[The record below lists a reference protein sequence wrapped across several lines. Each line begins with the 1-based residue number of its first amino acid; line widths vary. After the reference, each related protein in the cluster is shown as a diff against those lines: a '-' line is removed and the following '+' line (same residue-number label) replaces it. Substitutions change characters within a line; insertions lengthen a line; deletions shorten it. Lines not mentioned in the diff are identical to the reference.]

1 MENKICSFCKTEITS
16 IICSCCNTEI
26 TNKSIKADELY
37 VICLEL
43 YDYHKGLED
52 YHYNFYVKC
61 RDCNSLIK
69 ITIEE
74 AKEILNNC
82 GYECEYYRW
91 HYQLN
96 VLETPWK
103 EDYPNNFKQV
113 NYTSGYNPN
122 DIFNIKVE
130 LNISDD
136 IISNLANALKYLN
149 KVQSNLKDNKADKK
163 CQRVYDELHHI
174 LYEFEP
180 LERHVKELVEENL
193 KNRVEKIDTKEIVE
207 NKWNWFSKGE

>member
-1 MENKICSFCKTEITS
+1 MENKVCSCCKTEIVA
-16 IICSCCNTEI
+16 
-26 TNKSIKADELY
+26 KSIKANELY
-37 VICLEL
+37 VLCLEW
-43 YDYHKGLED
+43 YDYHKGLDEYD
-52 YHYNFYVKC
+52 YNFYVKC

-69 ITIEE
+69 ITTEE

-96 VLETPWK
+96 VFETKWK
-103 EDYPNNFKQV
+103 DDYPNNFKSV
-113 NYTSGYNPN
+113 DYHSGFNPN
-122 DIFNIKVE
+122 DIFKLKVE
-130 LNISDD
+130 INVSDD
-136 IISNLANALKYLN
+136 IVSNLANALKYLN

-163 CQRVYDELHHI
+163 CQRVYDELNHI

-207 NKWNWFSKGE
+207 NKWNWLSKGE